1 VAAPGCAA
9 DRGRSTR
16 LLAPAMGAPSERATA
31 SPTPQSEP
39 SEIEGES
46 SDIGASVLLI
56 AIGAILLFA
65 VTASIAG
72 VSINA
77 IGVILMI
84 AGAVGLLISLTTGAR
99 REPF

>member
-1 VAAPGCAA
+1 V
-9 DRGRSTR
+9 T
-16 LLAPAMGAPSERATA
+16 
-31 SPTPQSEP
+31 
-39 SEIEGES
+39 
-46 SDIGASVLLI
+46 IGASVLLI

-84 AGAVGLLISLTTGAR
+84 AGAVGLLISLMTGAR